1 MQRRACSRGQSLS
14 LWRQNLNNDFMN
26 SYLSSIAEEL
36 SSNPC
41 PGCGKFHKVSFDVRV
56 TSAGLPDMVFPD
68 FSEDSCNSFKELVKN
83 RLRTL

>member
-1 MQRRACSRGQSLS
+1 
-14 LWRQNLNNDFMN
+14 MN

-41 PGCGKFHKVSFDVRV
+41 PECGKFHKVSFDVRV

-68 FSEDSCNSFKELVKN
+68 FSEDSCDSFKELVKN
-83 RLRTL
+83 RLRSL

>member
-1 MQRRACSRGQSLS
+1 ME
-14 LWRQNLNNDFMN
+14 N
-26 SYLSSIAEEL
+26 YLSSIAEEL

-41 PGCGKFHKVSFDVRV
+41 PECGKFHKVSFDVRE

-68 FSEDSCNSFKELVKN
+68 YSEGACESFKELVKS